1 MDIKL
6 NSKYTRL
13 LAFLIV
19 LLSALFLSFLL
30 FYLIDHTFNG
40 VFVDWFER
48 NYTVE
53 RYITESGH
61 PFIRRELLW
70 PQIKQMLLQIL
81 TYTLLLWLVTVLL
94 TAHFYA
100 RRKIGKLQ
108 ADVQEKQKKLKEEN
122 ERKNDLITYLAHDL
136 KTPLT
141 SVIGYL
147 SFLDEVPDMPHLQ
160 QTRYIH
166 VSLDKARRLETL
178 VNEFFEITRYNLQEI
193 WLEKEQIDLYYMLVQ
208 MADEFY
214 PILKSHGNTIQLE
227 VDEEASVYGD
237 PVKLARVFNNILKNA
252 VTYSYPGTAIQIRTE
267 ETQTNIRIFFQNK
280 GKTIP
285 EHRLETIFDKF
296 FRLDDARVS
305 ATGGAGLGL
314 AIAKEIIESHKGT
327 VTAHSEDEQTTFCVT
342 LPAAKA
348 VT

>member
-1 MDIKL
+1 MLTVTDQTGVYDRETAVTDSIYL
-6 NSKYTRL
+6 YVYN
-13 LAFLIV
+13 AD
-19 LLSALFLSFLL
+19 A
-30 FYLIDHTFNG
+30 FYL
-40 VFVDWFER
+40 VDGEG
-48 NYTVE
+48 NNISSNNLVVSNEEMAEDLPTDTDA
-53 RYITESGH
+53 ILAL
-61 PFIRRELLW
+61 REQL
-70 PQIKQMLLQIL
+70 
-81 TYTLLLWLVTVLL
+81 
-94 TAHFYA
+94 
-100 RRKIGKLQ
+100 R
-108 ADVQEKQKKLKEEN
+108 
-122 ERKNDLITYLAHDL
+122 
-136 KTPLT
+136 
-141 SVIGYL
+141 
-147 SFLDEVPDMPHLQ
+147 
-160 QTRYIH
+160 
-166 VSLDKARRLETL
+166 
-178 VNEFFEITRYNLQEI
+178 LQEEVSI
-193 WLEKEQIDLYYMLVQ
+193 NYEGYDWDSIRD
-208 MADEFY
+208 
-214 PILKSHGNTIQLE
+214 TIQLE